1 MYTIDPLNDQRWSI
15 ALHFTDAYHVLHLLP
30 NFYRVDDTR
39 IASHAYLCCHRHSLF
54 YHLVA
59 IIIHQA

>member
-30 NFYRVDDTR
+30 NFYRVDD
-39 IASHAYLCCHRHSLF
+39 IACIPLLPLF